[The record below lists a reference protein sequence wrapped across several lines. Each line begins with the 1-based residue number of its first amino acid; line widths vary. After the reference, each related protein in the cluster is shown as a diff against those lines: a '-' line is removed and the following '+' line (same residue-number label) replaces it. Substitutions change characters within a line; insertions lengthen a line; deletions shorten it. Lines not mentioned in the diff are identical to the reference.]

1 MTGFAL
7 EKILIGIFAN
17 EHVDFSKTVF
27 NICGVI
33 PCESHFVQRIRIK
46 CFNYGIYVQS
56 QSIDTIYFSII
67 PFHGAPKFLFQ

>member
-7 EKILIGIFAN
+7 EKILIGLFAN

-46 CFNYGIYVQS
+46 CFNYGIHVQM
-56 QSIDTIYFSII
+56 
-67 PFHGAPKFLFQ
+67 